1 MEQKINQ
8 AIKDALS
15 NAPKRKFV
23 ESVDITFTIRDVDL
37 KNPTNRIKEE
47 IRLPSGRGRELKI
60 AMFAASEAATKAKA
74 AGLTVFTPQ
83 DIEDLGGNKGKVFS
97 PQDIED
103 LGGNKG
109 KAKKIA
115 NSYDFFLSEVPHM
128 GLIGRYLGVVLGPRG
143 KMPRPVPPT
152 LDPGII
158 AAGLMSTV
166 VVKSGDKTTFHTAFG
181 TANQSEEELQA
192 NAMAVYNRVIS
203 KLERGLGNIRSL
215 YIKTSM
221 GPAQQIEVI
230 N

>member
-1 MEQKINQ
+1 MENKINQ

-15 NAPKRKFV
+15 NAPKRNFV
-23 ESVDITFTIRDVDL
+23 ESVDITFTIKDVDL

-47 IRLPSGRGRELKI
+47 VRLPSGRGRELKI

-74 AGLTVFTPQ
+74 AGLTVITPQ
-83 DIEDLGGNKGKVFS
+83 E
-97 PQDIED
+97 IED

-109 KAKKIA
+109 KAKKVA
-115 NSYDFFLSEVPHM
+115 NSYDYFLSEVPHM

-158 AAGLMSTV
+158 ATGLMSTV
-166 VVKSGDKTTFHTAFG
+166 VVKSGDKTTFHAAIG
-181 TANQSEEELQA
+181 TVNQSEEELYA
-192 NAMAVYNRVIS
+192 NAMAVYNRVTS
-203 KLERGLGNIRSL
+203 KLERGIGNIRSL
-215 YIKTSM
+215 YIKTTM
-221 GPAQQIEVI
+221 GPAQQIEVV

>member
-1 MEQKINQ
+1 MENKINQ

-15 NAPKRKFV
+15 NAPKRNFI
-23 ESVDITFTIRDVDL
+23 ESVDITFTIKDVDL

-60 AMFAASEAATKAKA
+60 AMFAASEAATMAKA
-74 AGLTVFTPQ
+74 AGLTVITPQ
-83 DIEDLGGNKGKVFS
+83 EIEDLGSK
-97 PQDIED
+97 
-103 LGGNKG
+103 KG

-115 NSYDFFLSEVPHM
+115 NTYDYFLSEVPHM
-128 GLIGRYLGVVLGPRG
+128 GIIGRYLGVVLGPRG

-152 LDPGII
+152 LDPAII
-158 AAGLMSTV
+158 AKGLMSTV
-166 VVKSGDKTTFHTAFG
+166 VIKSGDKTTFHTAIG
-181 TANQSEEELQA
+181 TSSQSEEELSA

-203 KLERGLGNIRSL
+203 KLERGVGNIRSL

-221 GPAQQIEVI
+221 GPAQQIEVV